1 VLRHCLPS
9 ETSPR
14 RSATGRPARGQA
26 CQRWLGQL
34 VSRGHLPKQGRV
46 ETVSEVTCRSRA
58 GFRDVSERSGAL
70 DKSKLPSDSWFQ
82 RRTSS
87 AFRSPEGSHKCEG
100 QAALPIAAGAWEA
113 RRATGYV

>member
-34 VSRGHLPKQGRV
+34 VSRGHLPRQGRV
-46 ETVSEVTCRSRA
+46 ETVSGVTAEA
-58 GFRDVSERSGAL
+58 GRVRDVSERSGAF
-70 DKSKLPSDSWFQ
+70 DKSNAPVRLLAPTPNKFGVPL
-82 RRTSS
+82 T
-87 AFRSPEGSHKCEG
+87 
-100 QAALPIAAGAWEA
+100 
-113 RRATGYV
+113 

>member
-1 VLRHCLPS
+1 MLRHCLPS

-34 VSRGHLPKQGRV
+34 VSRGHLPRQGRV
-46 ETVSEVTCRSRA
+46 ETVSGVTAEA
-58 GFRDVSERSGAL
+58 GRVRDVSERSGAF